1 MADNVANGKTS
12 LSSEEVIVRAV
23 QFFSTEKFKTTSQS
37 GPTAT
42 FEGRPPLPWGM
53 LLLTVLGFLFFILPG
68 ILMYVRVIRK
78 RYRFYNLV
86 VTASPIAG
94 ETEVSISSPPW
105 AAKLVTRFL
114 SALPSL
120 AAGAASPPLPPQ

>member
-23 QFFSTEKFKTTSQS
+23 QFFSTERFKATSQS

-42 FEGRPPLPWGM
+42 FEGRPPLPWGL
-53 LLLTVLGFLFFILPG
+53 LLLTVLGFLLLIVPG
-68 ILMYVRVIRK
+68 ILMYVMVIRK
-78 RYRFYNLV
+78 RYRFSNLV
-86 VTASPIAG
+86 VTASPMAG
-94 ETEVSISSPPW
+94 GTEVSISSPPW
-105 AAKLVTRFL
+105 AANLVTRFL

-120 AAGAASPPLPPQ
+120 AAATAPPLPPQ